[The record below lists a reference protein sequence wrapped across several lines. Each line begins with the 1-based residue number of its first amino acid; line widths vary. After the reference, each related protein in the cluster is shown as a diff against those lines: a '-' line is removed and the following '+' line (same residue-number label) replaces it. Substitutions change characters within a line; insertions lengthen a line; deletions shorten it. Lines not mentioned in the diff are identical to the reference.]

1 MKSKKILAK
10 NLSFLQLGTV
20 NLHNENAFHFKNI
33 YVIFL
38 HFWLNESFLI
48 IEKQR
53 NEEKIFHGRKKPG
66 FGKKKKVGKNVFLGK
81 NLT

>member
-1 MKSKKILAK
+1 M
-10 NLSFLQLGTV
+10 QLGTV

-38 HFWLNESFLI
+38 HFWVNESFLI

-53 NEEKIFHGRKKPG
+53 NEEKIFHGRKK
-66 FGKKKKVGKNVFLGK
+66 KRIWLKKVGKNVLLGK

>member
-1 MKSKKILAK
+1 M
-10 NLSFLQLGTV
+10 QLGTV

-33 YVIFL
+33 YAIFL
-38 HFWLNESFLI
+38 HFWVNESFLI

-66 FGKKKKVGKNVFLGK
+66 FGKKKKVGKNVLLAKLLFLFLVVMK
-81 NLT
+81 